1 LKAPQVPTPL
11 FLPVF
16 SVPLCLCVSVVQIPF
31 ENQST
36 ALIAIDLRLKK
47 KLRTSRPDLV
57 RASCLLDLLIV
68 RTPEPPFWSMIGPR
82 RTGRHPLARCRVRAT
97 CVARFDGYYRSST
110 SVASSRAERP
120 SVRDRGKRDWGSNV
134 SRADIAGRDVNSQLR
149 RRLRSSRSIETTHL
163 QTPSR
168 KRTQRRVGP
177 SSTTRLCSFRWR
189 QAAPVG
195 NESYLRNSS
204 AARTQRA
211 AAVETPRAGSHVHIV
226 ARILPFRRGDFNAK
240 I

>member
-1 LKAPQVPTPL
+1 VATFAITKARPQSRTARSQKTSYVAARFGSGILSSRPSHCPD
-11 FLPVF
+11 
-16 SVPLCLCVSVVQIPF
+16 SR
-31 ENQST
+31 T
-36 ALIAIDLRLKK
+36 ALLEHDRSA
-47 KLRTSRPDLV
+47 TY
-57 RASCLLDLLIV
+57 
-68 RTPEPPFWSMIGPR
+68 
-82 RTGRHPLARCRVRAT
+82 RAT
-97 CVARFDGYYRSST
+97 PVGPLPKARLAPRLRRFYRSST
-110 SVASSRAERP
+110 SVASSHAERP
-120 SVRDRGKRDWGSNV
+120 SARDRGKRDWGSNV
-134 SRADIAGRDVNSQLR
+134 SRADIAGRDANSQLR

-195 NESYLRNSS
+195 NEFYLRNSS
-204 AARTQRA
+204 PARTQRA

-226 ARILPFRRGDFNAK
+226 ARILPFRRGHFNAR